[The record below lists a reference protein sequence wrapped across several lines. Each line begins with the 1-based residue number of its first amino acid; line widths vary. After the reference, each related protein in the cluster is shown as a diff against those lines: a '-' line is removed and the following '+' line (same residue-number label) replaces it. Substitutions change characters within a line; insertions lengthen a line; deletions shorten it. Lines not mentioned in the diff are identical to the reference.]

1 MAKWIRNQYDK
12 ALTYEKLMNSHK
24 RSKSGKGLRREVIL
38 FSLKE
43 EEYIEYLY
51 EKLKTGTYI
60 HGKYSAFKVY
70 EPKERIIEKAPYID
84 RIVHR
89 WVVDNFLIPY
99 YVPSFINTTYAC
111 IKGKRNASS
120 YFRFTKSNAKKKNI
134 QRILYFKKDVRK
146 FFNSIDK
153 KILYKI
159 LKKRIKDE
167 KLLWLIRQILSAQ
180 ERQKGIEIGNY
191 TSQTFANIY
200 LNELDQYATR
210 KLKIKNYYRYMDD
223 IVILARNKNEAKEYL
238 NEIKE
243 FLQKKLELELNDK
256 TNIFKAK
263 QGVNFCGYKI
273 NEYRLKVRNKGKNK
287 FKKKVKNLL
296 KEIKEGN
303 ISSKDAR
310 QYLTGHLGYFE
321 IANTYNLKQKNIFLQ
336 DELLRKN
343 IINQGQT
350 VSSIFS
356 V

>member
-12 ALTYEKLMNSHK
+12 ALTYENLMNAHK
-24 RSKSGKGLRREVIL
+24 MSKKGKGLRREVIL

-51 EKLKTGTYI
+51 EKLKTGTYV

-89 WVVDNFLIPY
+89 WIVDNFLVPY
-99 YVPSFINTTYAC
+99 YVPSFIKTTYAC
-111 IKGKRNASS
+111 IKGRGMHQATLDLQKAMQKMKKS
-120 YFRFTKSNAKKKNI
+120 YREYY
-134 QRILYFKKDVRK
+134 ILKMDVRK

-167 KLLWLIRQILSAQ
+167 KLLWLIRQVLSAQ
-180 ERQKGIEIGNY
+180 LKIKGIEIGNY

-200 LNELDQYATR
+200 LNELDQYAV
-210 KLKIKNYYRYMDD
+210 KSLKIKNYYRYMDD
-223 IVILARNKNEAKEYL
+223 IVILTKNKIEARDYL
-238 NEIKE
+238 NKIKN
-243 FLQKKLELELNDK
+243 FLQEKLELELNDK
-256 TNIFKAK
+256 TNIFKSK

-287 FKKKVKNLL
+287 FKKKVKSLL
-296 KEIKEGN
+296 IEIKNGN
-303 ISSKDAR
+303 ISSKEAR
-310 QYLTGHLGYFE
+310 QYLTGHLGYFD
-321 IANTYNLKQKNIFLQ
+321 IANTYNLKRKNIFLQ
-336 DELLRKN
+336 EELLSKN
-343 IINQGQT
+343 IIN
-350 VSSIFS
+350 
-356 V
+356 

>member
-1 MAKWIRNQYDK
+1 MHQATLDLQK
-12 ALTYEKLMNSHK
+12 AMQKMK
-24 RSKSGKGLRREVIL
+24 KSYREYYIL
-38 FSLKE
+38 KM
-43 EEYIEYLY
+43 
-51 EKLKTGTYI
+51 
-60 HGKYSAFKVY
+60 
-70 EPKERIIEKAPYID
+70 
-84 RIVHR
+84 
-89 WVVDNFLIPY
+89 
-99 YVPSFINTTYAC
+99 
-111 IKGKRNASS
+111 
-120 YFRFTKSNAKKKNI
+120 
-134 QRILYFKKDVRK
+134 DVRK

-243 FLQKKLELELNDK
+243 FLQKKLELELSDK

-343 IINQGQT
+343 IIN
-350 VSSIFS
+350 
-356 V
+356 